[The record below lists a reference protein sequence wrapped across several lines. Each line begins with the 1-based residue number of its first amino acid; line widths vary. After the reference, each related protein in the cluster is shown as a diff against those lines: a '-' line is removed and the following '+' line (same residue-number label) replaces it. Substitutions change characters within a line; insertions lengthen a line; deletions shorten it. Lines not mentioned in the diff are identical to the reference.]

1 MRISLGTSTAPLAG
15 PAWSTVLLKVG
26 RPHFGSENEYDVC
39 CLGGRMS
46 LQIEA
51 GAYTSCVLTR
61 CVAMDK
67 LLN

>member
-1 MRISLGTSTAPLAG
+1 MLIE
-15 PAWSTVLLKVG
+15 VG

-46 LQIEA
+46 LQIECY
-51 GAYTSCVLTR
+51 AYTSYVLNLIS

-67 LLN
+67 LLNWFSHL